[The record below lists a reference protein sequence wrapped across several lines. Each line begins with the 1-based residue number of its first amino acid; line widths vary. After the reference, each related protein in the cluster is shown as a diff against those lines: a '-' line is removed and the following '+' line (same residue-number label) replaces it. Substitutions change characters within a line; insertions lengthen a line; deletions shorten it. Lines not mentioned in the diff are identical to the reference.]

1 MTHTVEYCEVVRAAH
16 DTASKLLN
24 RGQPTERYSLE
35 IATRG
40 GQTASVRWEGM
51 RVYMNLPSFK
61 PDTRMTRIEADRI
74 VGYIAHECCHVLH
87 SSWKVWQRATKLGPA
102 IARLT
107 NGIEDVR
114 IEAAEIATG
123 YLPNLR
129 NVLSETL
136 NAKHFE
142 AIQGRKAAGKPPCGA
157 IAADMSYVLCVLGR
171 LANGYSVPSAAN
183 LRRDVPARFQPIVAY
198 ALKRIP
204 QLKDT
209 ASALKLAQEVAR
221 RLAALPRPQQ
231 PQPQQPQPQQP
242 QPQQPQ
248 PQDAPGEEGQ
258 DAPGEAQEGEEGQ
271 DAPGEAQEGQDDQ
284 DAPGEAQEGQDDQ
297 DAPGEAQEG
306 QNDQDAPGEAQEGE
320 EGQDA
325 PGEAQEGE
333 EGQNAPGE
341 AQEGEEG
348 QEGDMPG
355 GTGAGGDS
363 GEPNDVAP
371 IDPDTGLA
379 DLVREAME
387 RTGDAAEDPDL
398 SPLNTFAGAKRHPL
412 PPHASL
418 PDYAA
423 RLRAL
428 SAKPAKLRNQI
439 AQIIRSQERHGH
451 ERFRSIGRMDR
462 RSIAR
467 MAAGATNVYS
477 RRTFVPGVDTA
488 VVVLIDGSGS
498 MQPNMVLAHLMAVHL
513 AEAIEAARGKV
524 CVCGFWGGDNDVTLA
539 IAKGFND
546 RFDGAR
552 LANFGI
558 QGSTPLAASLLAAAD
573 LLREVHADRKIILA
587 LTDGSCDL
595 GPAAVTAAVGMV
607 AERGVECAGIGLGVD
622 VSYAFPVNAQVDDA
636 NQLATEGLATL
647 VRAIETGR
655 NLTR

>member
-248 PQDAPGEEGQ
+248 PQDAPGEEG
-258 DAPGEAQEGEEGQ
+258 
-271 DAPGEAQEGQDDQ
+271 Q